1 MSAVTVIDKIQEKA
15 AAEAAA
21 IRKNAEEKALAASEA
36 ILSEA
41 KAKAKNIKRGAEE
54 QAERLVAAEKQQS
67 GLEARISYLNEKR
80 RLLIALRRET
90 AEQMCGFDE
99 NKTAELLT
107 KLVLEIPLEGEVFV
121 GASAKDA
128 ILIREKGLLANW
140 KHVATEKYG
149 RAVEYKLS
157 EEPLSVNGGLVLYGT
172 KYDVDLTYDTL
183 IDAIFEAHE
192 KEIAD
197 CLFKS
202 GS

>member
-21 IRKNAEEKALAASEA
+21 IRKDAEEKALAVGEA

-41 KAKAKNIKRGAEE
+41 RAKAKNVKRSAEE
-54 QAERLVAAEKQQS
+54 QAERLVAAGKQQS
-67 GLEARISYLNEKR
+67 NLEARISHLNEKR
-80 RLLIALRRET
+80 RLLTGLRRET
-90 AEQMCGFDE
+90 AEQMRGFDE

-107 KLVLEIPLEGEVFV
+107 KLVLEIPIEGEVFV
-121 GASAKDA
+121 GVSAKDS
-128 ILIREKGLLANW
+128 ILIREKGLLASW
-140 KHVATEKYG
+140 KRAATERYG
-149 RAVEYKLS
+149 RTAEYKLS
-157 EEPLSVNGGLVLYGT
+157 EEPLSVSGGLVLYGT